1 MDKYKVMS
9 LIREDI
15 KKVKATYE
23 HDCKRHE
30 NDNRYAAPSYSEF
43 SAAVGALRKA
53 LGYVGMIDTEK
64 NR

>member
-15 KKVKATYE
+15 KKIKATYE

-30 NDNRYAAPSYSEF
+30 NDNRYAAPSYGEF
-43 SAAVGALRKA
+43 AAAVGGLKKA
-53 LGYVGMIDTEK
+53 LSYVGMIDNES